1 MKLAIFGATGK
12 TGKSLVEQALAAGH
26 SVTTLARNPE
36 KLGITHANLRM
47 VKGDVLDANA
57 VAETLRGADAV
68 LTTLGPAPDAP
79 PDVLSRGVGNII
91 HAMRAAG
98 LMRLIVMS
106 SLGIGDSKRQVPFAF
121 KMACLLIP
129 VLRRS
134 MKDHEITDQ
143 LVRESGL
150 DWTLV
155 RAGGLR
161 DGPAMA
167 NYKSGLDRTTI
178 AGWINRPDVADFML
192 KQVGDASYVRKTPWV
207 T

>member
-1 MKLAIFGATGK
+1 MRLAIFGATGK
-12 TGKSLVEQALAAGH
+12 TGRPLVARALAAGY
-26 SVTTLARNPE
+26 SVTALARNPA
-36 KLGITHANLRM
+36 KLGIEHANLRV
-47 VKGDVLDANA
+47 VKGDVLDVNA
-57 VAETLRGADAV
+57 VSETLRGADVA

-79 PDVLSRGVGNII
+79 PDVLSRGVANVIN
-91 HAMRAAG
+91 AMRAAG
-98 LMRLIVMS
+98 QKRLIVMS
-106 SLGIGDSKRQVPFAF
+106 SMGIADSKHQVPFAF

-134 MKDHEITDQ
+134 MKDHEVTDK

-161 DGPAMA
+161 DGPPMG
-167 NYKSGLDRTTI
+167 NYKSGLDSTTI
-178 AGWINRPDVADFML
+178 AGWINRPDVAEFML
-192 KQVGDASYVRKTPWV
+192 RQVSDSTYVRKTPWV